1 MKLLGIILEVVRSIL
16 AIWCIQLGWNWF
28 IVGGDISSFHM
39 SFLSALYV
47 YFFISLIVGVTY
59 TQSVINDITKEYE
72 SQILKHKIVSV
83 VGTLLVVLL
92 MWIVQMIIF

>member
-1 MKLLGIILEVVRSIL
+1 MKLLGIILSVVRGIL

-39 SFLSALYV
+39 SFASALYV
-47 YFFISLIVGVTY
+47 YFFLSLVVGVSD
-59 TQSVINDITKEYE
+59 TQSVINDIVSEDD
-72 SQILKHKIVSV
+72 IKHKIVSV

-92 MWIVQMIIF
+92 MWITQMIIL

>member
-1 MKLLGIILEVVRSIL
+1 MIGFILSVVRAVLSV
-16 AIWCIQLGWNWF
+16 WCIQLGWNWF

-47 YFFISLIVGVTY
+47 YFFISLIVGVTD
-59 TQSVINDITKEYE
+59 TQSVINDIVSEDDIE
-72 SQILKHKIVSV
+72 HKIVSV

-92 MWIVQMIIF
+92 MWVAQMIIL

>member
-1 MKLLGIILEVVRSIL
+1 MIGFILSVVRAVLSV
-16 AIWCIQLGWNWF
+16 WCIQLGWNWF
-28 IVGGDISSFHM
+28 IVQGNLSDFHM
-39 SFLSALYV
+39 SFASALYV
-47 YFFISLIVGVTY
+47 YFFISLIVGVTD
-59 TQSVINDITKEYE
+59 TQSVINDITKEDE

>member
-1 MKLLGIILEVVRSIL
+1 MKLLGIILSVVRAVLSV
-16 AIWCIQLGWNWF
+16 WCIQLGWNWF

-47 YFFISLIVGVTY
+47 YFFISLIVGVTD
-59 TQSVINDITKEYE
+59 TQSVINDIVSEDDIE
-72 SQILKHKIVSV
+72 HKIVSV

-92 MWIVQMIIF
+92 MWVAQMIIL